1 MVENGHF
8 NELQSIIDMLPSN
21 SESSEIKRQTLV
33 FSATIALSNNFRKK
47 LKQGSLRS
55 KTGSSDD
62 LSSIERL
69 SERAGIRA
77 DVEIVDLTN
86 ASILANNLEESFIE
100 YSSSSPKLQYS
111 LLCYCIFSFLCC

>member
-1 MVENGHF
+1 MVESGHF

-111 LLCYCIFSFLCC
+111 LLRYCIFSFLRC